1 MKVQSA
7 VQMVM
12 EKDLLKMPKYD
23 AIKHCFKL
31 QNMDLLMELINR
43 KDFMD
48 QDWSDDFSE
57 VLSIYE
63 YLEFVGIVSSQTE
76 AFVPTSLIDKSLE
89 AANNNV
95 DLIIKCL
102 CSPHDEQNKKLSH
115 FLSMLLYTETRADWF
130 FHNSMFDDFY
140 YKLGEDFH
148 RKGFKFPRIK
158 TLLSSNCNYD
168 YFHLLREYNP
178 DLDLYNVMPKEL
190 YPYIAFTTDDRSFW
204 SLINSWFGKLA
215 NNERELLD
223 YLRYKSIASVNAQWI
238 SKDKMRIFLGMV
250 DKDRSLFQALP
261 VLASTYFYDNYME
274 AFSLL
279 VTYDDVSLKEE
290 LLNQEDV
297 SEELTYRLHLLLMIP
312 ADKDNKPKREICS
325 IKDIFD
331 IPMEELEDALPPPK
345 KEDPDIIEINNP
357 QALSGGRP
365 FFTYIKALA
374 FIDPDGEFE
383 EFQVTGLHANVM
395 RELYKIKCPNGTET
409 HEFKQ
414 YADVAR
420 NGTIVFV
427 IMGEQVSIISP
438 CKLTE
443 KQAATQRQ
451 KICEA
456 NGYFELYAYLF
467 GEGFAQKI
475 NSGYMMERGTYL
487 TWVRRLC
494 HIERTNQTYR

>member
-1 MKVQSA
+1 MKVQST
-7 VQMVM
+7 VQIVM
-12 EKDLLKMPKYD
+12 EKNLLKTPKYD
-23 AIKHCFKL
+23 AIKYCFTL

-89 AANNNV
+89 VANNNV
-95 DLIIKCL
+95 DLIIECI
-102 CSPHDEQNKKLSH
+102 CSPHYEQTKKVSH
-115 FLSMLLYTETRADWF
+115 FLSMLFDTLNGSLLYLF
-130 FHNSMFDDFY
+130 SNNMFDGFY

-148 RKGFKFPRIK
+148 RKVFKLPWMNSV
-158 TLLSSNCNYD
+158 LSHNYD
-168 YFHLLREYNP
+168 YFNSLAKYNP
-178 DLDLYNVMPKEL
+178 DLDLYNVMPEEL
-190 YPYIAFTTDDRSFW
+190 YPYIAFTHDDRSFW
-204 SLINSWFGKLA
+204 SFIYRWFGKLA

-223 YLRYKSIASVNAQWI
+223 YLLNKSTYSGNAQWI
-238 SKDKMRIFLGMV
+238 SRDKMRIFLGMV
-250 DKDRSLFQALP
+250 DKDRSLFQDLP
-261 VLASTYFYDNYME
+261 VLASKYFYDNCME

-279 VTYDDVSLKEE
+279 VTFDDVNLKEE

-297 SEELTYRLHLLLMIP
+297 SEELIYRLHLLLMIP
-312 ADKDNKPKREICS
+312 ANKDNKPKMAIRS

-331 IPMEELEDALPPPK
+331 IPMEELEDALPTPK
-345 KEDPDIIEINNP
+345 KEDPDIIEIKDP
-357 QALSGGRP
+357 ETLSIDRP

-383 EFQVTGLHANVM
+383 EFRVTGLHADVM
-395 RELYKIKCPNGTET
+395 RELYKIKCPNGTEAR
-409 HEFKQ
+409 EFMR

-443 KQAATQRQ
+443 KQAETQRQ

-475 NSGYMMERGTYL
+475 NSGYMMDRLTYL
-487 TWVRRLC
+487 TWVKRLC
-494 HIERTNQTYR
+494 HIELTNQTYR

>member
-1 MKVQSA
+1 MKVQST
-7 VQMVM
+7 VQIVM
-12 EKDLLKMPKYD
+12 EKNLLKTPKYD
-23 AIKHCFKL
+23 AIKYCFTL

-102 CSPHDEQNKKLSH
+102 CSPHDEQSKKVSH
-115 FLSMLLYTETRADWF
+115 FLSMLSYTGNRADWVF
-130 FHNSMFDDFY
+130 YNSMFDGFY

-148 RKGFKFPRIK
+148 RKRFELPRIK
-158 TLLSSNCNYD
+158 TFLSRNCNYD
-168 YFHLLREYNP
+168 YFDLLAEYNP
-178 DLDLYNVMPKEL
+178 DLDLYNVMPEEL
-190 YPYIAFTTDDRSFW
+190 YPYIAFTYDDRAFW
-204 SLINSWFGKLA
+204 SLIYRWFGKLA

-223 YLRYKSIASVNAQWI
+223 YLRYKSFSSVNAQWI

-250 DKDRSLFQALP
+250 DKDRSLFQDLQ
-261 VLASTYFYDNYME
+261 VLASKYFYDNCME

-279 VTYDDVSLKEE
+279 VTYDVSLKEE

-297 SEELTYRLHLLLMIP
+297 SEELTYLLHLLLMIP

-345 KEDPDIIEINNP
+345 KEDPDIIEIKNP
-357 QALSGGRP
+357 QSLSSGRP
-365 FFTYIKALA
+365 FFTYIKSLA

-383 EFQVTGLHANVM
+383 EFHVTVSHANVM

-451 KICEA
+451 KIGEA

-475 NSGYMMERGTYL
+475 NSGYMMDRETYL